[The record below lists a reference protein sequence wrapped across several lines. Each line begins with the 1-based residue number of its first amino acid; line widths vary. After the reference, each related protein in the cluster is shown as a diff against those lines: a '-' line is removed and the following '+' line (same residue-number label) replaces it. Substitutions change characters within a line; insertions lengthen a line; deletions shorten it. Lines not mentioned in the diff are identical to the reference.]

1 MRNRFDQQ
9 LELLNE
15 QLIRMGEL
23 CEVAIGKATTALK
36 EGSMEQAQK
45 VIEADEE
52 IDQAETD
59 IERLCLKL
67 LLQQQPVARD
77 LRQISAALKMI
88 TDMERIGDQA
98 SDIAEIII
106 TEEKSEAQDIPKIIK
121 MSEAAGKM
129 VRDSVNAYVEKD
141 LELSRKVIKDDDI
154 VDELFEEVKTTLI
167 DFIAENKGEQGG
179 EAIDLI
185 MVAKYLERIA
195 DHATNIAEWV
205 EFSITG
211 IHKASVVGERGMIF
225 CVEDDSN
232 IRELVVYTLESTGFQ
247 ARGFED
253 GSSFLEALALETP
266 ELVLLDIML
275 PGEDGMELLS
285 KLKASKKTREIPV
298 IMVTAKGAEYDKVK
312 GLDSGAD
319 DYVTKPFGMME
330 LISRIKAVLRR
341 SANGS
346 ISGEDAFE
354 IGEIRLDPKK
364 HEVTVHGEVVN
375 LTLKE
380 YELLKRLMKNSN
392 IVLTRDQLLEDIWG
406 YDFDGETRT
415 VDVHVRT
422 LRQKLGD
429 AGEQI
434 ETVRGVGYRM
444 SR

>member
-1 MRNRFDQQ
+1 
-9 LELLNE
+9 
-15 QLIRMGEL
+15 
-23 CEVAIGKATTALK
+23 
-36 EGSMEQAQK
+36 
-45 VIEADEE
+45 
-52 IDQAETD
+52 
-59 IERLCLKL
+59 
-67 LLQQQPVARD
+67 
-77 LRQISAALKMI
+77 
-88 TDMERIGDQA
+88 
-98 SDIAEIII
+98 
-106 TEEKSEAQDIPKIIK
+106 
-121 MSEAAGKM
+121 
-129 VRDSVNAYVEKD
+129 
-141 LELSRKVIKDDDI
+141 
-154 VDELFEEVKTTLI
+154 
-167 DFIAENKGEQGG
+167 
-179 EAIDLI
+179 
-185 MVAKYLERIA
+185 
-195 DHATNIAEWV
+195 
-205 EFSITG
+205 
-211 IHKASVVGERGMIF
+211 MIF
-225 CVEDDSN
+225 CVEDDGN

-275 PGEDGMELLS
+275 PGEDGMELLR
-285 KLKASKKTREIPV
+285 KLKASKKTKDIPV

-312 GLDSGAD
+312 GLDAGAD
-319 DYVTKPFGMME
+319 DYVTKPFNTSE
-330 LISRIKAVLRR
+330 LIARVKSQLRR
-341 SANGS
+341 YQSFGGVEVS
-346 ISGEDAFE
+346 SEDTFE

>member
-1 MRNRFDQQ
+1 
-9 LELLNE
+9 
-15 QLIRMGEL
+15 
-23 CEVAIGKATTALK
+23 
-36 EGSMEQAQK
+36 
-45 VIEADEE
+45 
-52 IDQAETD
+52 
-59 IERLCLKL
+59 
-67 LLQQQPVARD
+67 
-77 LRQISAALKMI
+77 
-88 TDMERIGDQA
+88 
-98 SDIAEIII
+98 
-106 TEEKSEAQDIPKIIK
+106 
-121 MSEAAGKM
+121 
-129 VRDSVNAYVEKD
+129 
-141 LELSRKVIKDDDI
+141 
-154 VDELFEEVKTTLI
+154 
-167 DFIAENKGEQGG
+167 
-179 EAIDLI
+179 
-185 MVAKYLERIA
+185 
-195 DHATNIAEWV
+195 
-205 EFSITG
+205 
-211 IHKASVVGERGMIF
+211 MIF
-225 CVEDDSN
+225 CVEDDGN

-275 PGEDGMELLS
+275 PGEDGMELLR
-285 KLKASKKTREIPV
+285 KLKASKKTKDIPV

-312 GLDSGAD
+312 GLDAGAD

-341 SANGS
+341 SAKGS
-346 ISGEDAFE
+346 VSSEDTFE
-354 IGEIRLDPKK
+354 IGKIRLDPKK

-380 YELLKRLMKNSN
+380 YELMKRLMKNSN